1 MGKTTLLTHIA
12 ARKLAIPPNIDVLLC
27 EQGKW
32 VKLLFFTLWEKNI
45 ENCII
50 LHTGILY
57 FLRCGSYWVTCI
69 WCGVEGWQEETW
81 VTGRGLLH
89 FYYIVDLFDWTPKV
103 LSKCLGLD
111 RRCFFEG
118 GCLHCIRG
126 LVLIKFSPFL
136 ASSKFILQQNN

>member
-32 VKLLFFTLWEKNI
+32 VKLLFCTLREKNI
-45 ENCII
+45 EK
-50 LHTGILY
+50 LHHSAYRYLV
-57 FLRCGSYWVTCI
+57 FPRCGSYWGTCI
-69 WCGVEGWQEETW
+69 WCGVEGWQEATW
-81 VTGRGLLH
+81 VTGRGLLL

-111 RRCFFEG
+111 SGCFFKVG
-118 GCLHCIRG
+118 AFIVFKVWCLLNFHH
-126 LVLIKFSPFL
+126 F
-136 ASSKFILQQNN
+136 